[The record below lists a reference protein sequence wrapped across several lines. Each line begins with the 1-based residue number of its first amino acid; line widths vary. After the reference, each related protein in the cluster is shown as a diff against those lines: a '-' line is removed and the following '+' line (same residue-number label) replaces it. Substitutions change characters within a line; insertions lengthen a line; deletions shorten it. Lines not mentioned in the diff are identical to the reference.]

1 MPAAPPRQPRCA
13 IRPGER
19 QTWRAGPGDLH
30 ESASSHRCPRRASAA
45 LGVFGEGTACG
56 GHTQGRPGALPG
68 WPRHRP
74 TEKVSPLHTSEDQA
88 QVTGPPGG
96 QKRERRRLRDTC
108 PLGVARGPVVL
119 VSAALTSVLRA
130 PRPLCLPPHA
140 RAARPGSGL
149 LLPPPLSGNSD
160 RTGGSQP
167 GPQAQLTWR
176 EPPLREA
183 SGRGRCR
190 PNLRSP
196 VRGTG
201 LRQTDDL
208 KGRHENQSRQAARS
222 VQSAS
227 APRALNYRCQNA
239 GPQDPTEP
247 GPCLHSPQAPRWH
260 GRGQFPHRQP
270 VAAAMGLGPRAAVE
284 PRVLSKALQRA
295 GARPGAQLGV
305 HAPSP
310 SPCPGEARRG
320 AGGALPGWF

>member
-1 MPAAPPRQPRCA
+1 MWRTHPRPP
-13 IRPGER
+13 
-19 QTWRAGPGDLH
+19 WGP
-30 ESASSHRCPRRASAA
+30 SRVAS
-45 LGVFGEGTACG
+45 T
-56 GHTQGRPGALPG
+56 
-68 WPRHRP
+68 P

-208 KGRHENQSRQAARS
+208 KGRHENRSRQAARS

-260 GRGQFPHRQP
+260 GRGQFPHRRP